1 MDLGYQALREGAA
14 WLDLSTRGRLRATGE
29 DRARW
34 LHAMLSNHVQQLQP
48 GQGCYAFLLN
58 AQGRILAD
66 LNLLCGDGSFLLD
79 TEPETRR
86 TSFEHLERHIVADD
100 VILEDVTEDTAALAV
115 EGPLADGILR
125 GLGAPLPIAEYS
137 HASWPPA
144 VVARLSSTGAPG
156 FALFA
161 PRLDRAGLVARLES
175 AGAVAA
181 SPEAARIVRIEHG
194 RPRYGEDFTDRQ
206 LPQETQLLHALHFNK
221 GCYLGQEIVERIRS
235 RGGVHRFLDRLSID
249 TTEPP
254 PPGTKIVAA
263 GQEVGELASA
273 AWSPATGQV
282 LALGYLRL
290 GEFPPG
296 APLQAAGHPVRRLA
310 LRSPG
315 PDRTADR

>member
-1 MDLGYQALREGAA
+1 MDPGYQALREGAA
-14 WLDLSTRGRLRATGE
+14 WLDLSARLRATGE

-34 LHAMLSNHVQQLQP
+34 LHAMLSNHVLQLQP

-58 AQGRILAD
+58 PQGRILAD

-86 TSFEHLERHIVADD
+86 SCLEHLERHIVADD
-100 VILEDVTEDTAALAV
+100 VTLEDVTEQTMALGL
-115 EGPLADGILR
+115 EGPLAAGTLR
-125 GLGAPLPIAEYS
+125 ALGAPVPDAGYS
-137 HASWPPA
+137 HAGWPVG
-144 VVARLSSTGAPG
+144 VVARLSATGAPG

-161 PRLDRAGLVARLES
+161 PRGERAGLVARLES

-194 RPRYGEDFTDRQ
+194 RPRYGEDFTLRH

-235 RGGVHRFLDRLSID
+235 RGGVHRFLVPLSINAK
-249 TTEPP
+249 EPP
-254 PPGTKIVAA
+254 PPGTRIIAA
-263 GQEVGELASA
+263 GKEVGELASA
-273 AWSPATGQV
+273 AYSPAEGQV

-290 GEFPPG
+290 GEFPPD

-310 LRSPG
+310 VRSPV
-315 PDRTADR
+315 PDPSADR